1 MALVAKTNKVR
12 TDEERIILAKN
23 LIIFTAVYE
32 EVRKYLAEEKNS
44 DKTKKYPNI
53 DRVDIIYELLATR
66 RENISKLCHRN
77 TLGSVTAKMVSSAK
91 IKGRGKIDIVL
102 SDKKVWFNNDEIAN
116 YDWDTSFNMNFDT
129 YDIVIGIRK
138 CIRDTVVRVLKI
150 NDESDTRNKMI
161 VWLKET
167 IIEQYR
173 NENFSKKE
181 KKRIDTISELI
192 DGVGIVLLE
201 QSEENSLI
209 ELRGNAEKLIKRID
223 AVLTYREFY
232 KM

>member
-1 MALVAKTNKVR
+1 M
-12 TDEERIILAKN
+12 
-23 LIIFTAVYE
+23 
-32 EVRKYLAEEKNS
+32 
-44 DKTKKYPNI
+44 
-53 DRVDIIYELLATR
+53 
-66 RENISKLCHRN
+66 
-77 TLGSVTAKMVSSAK
+77 
-91 IKGRGKIDIVL
+91 
-102 SDKKVWFNNDEIAN
+102 
-116 YDWDTSFNMNFDT
+116 
-129 YDIVIGIRK
+129 
-138 CIRDTVVRVLKI
+138 RVLKI

-161 VWLKET
+161 VWLKGT

-181 KKRIDTISELI
+181 KKKIDTISELI